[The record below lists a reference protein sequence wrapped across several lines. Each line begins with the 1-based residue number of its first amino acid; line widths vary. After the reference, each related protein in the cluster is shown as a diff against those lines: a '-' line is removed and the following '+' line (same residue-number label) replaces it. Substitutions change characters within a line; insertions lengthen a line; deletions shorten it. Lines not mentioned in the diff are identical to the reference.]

1 MWFLPMVEGRPQHHI
16 CTFPSMGRETKD
28 VRERRFFNQLTWVLH
43 ALLLLTSNYPKYNFI
58 ASFSYTGARESSFSL
73 PTTSIAKTS
82 RDSITYMKKDGID
95 RKAVISLCHMSL
107 LFTRE

>member
-1 MWFLPMVEGRPQHHI
+1 
-16 CTFPSMGRETKD
+16 MGRETKD

-43 ALLLLTSNYPKYNFI
+43 TLLLLTSNYPKYNFI
-58 ASFSYTGARESSFSL
+58 ASFSYTGSRESSFSL

-82 RDSITYMKKDGID
+82 RDSVTNMKKDRIN
-95 RKAVISLCHMSL
+95 RKVVISLCHMSL

>member
-58 ASFSYTGARESSFSL
+58 ASFSYAGARESSFSL
-73 PTTSIAKTS
+73 PTTSTAKTS
-82 RDSITYMKKDGID
+82 RDSVTNVKKDEVN
-95 RKAVISLCHMSL
+95 RETVIRLCHISL